1 MEDANVAERAA
12 ILVHIFSI
20 QPIEHLHT
28 VIFSDVPEN
37 GVFAVEVLK
46 IVTTK
51 SKKELR
57 AI

>member
-12 ILVHIFSI
+12 ILVYIFSI
-20 QPIEHLHT
+20 QLIEHLQT

-37 GVFAVEVLK
+37 SVFAVEVLK